1 MGCRKVEG
9 EILGLRAPLT
19 SLTITFPSIHTPFL
33 TFGALKLVYHPSL
46 PACTPHVRLAQSS
59 VPRATPTPSPWEPL
73 GTCLLIEQTMES
85 LPSDQGSVSSL
96 HTGTLRKLKRP
107 LRGQNLANSWPDA
120 FPLLLGPWVGDIC
133 LTSCPE
139 LLRASSE
146 PLGTKASE
154 AAKGGDGVC
163 EGGR

>member
-33 TFGALKLVYHPSL
+33 NFGALKLVYHPSL
-46 PACTPHVRLAQSS
+46 PACTPHVCLAQSS
-59 VPRATPTPSPWEPL
+59 VPRATPMPSPWEPL

-107 LRGQNLANSWPDA
+107 EGTESCQLLARCFSPTVRATGWGYLFNLMLRTLEGQ
-120 FPLLLGPWVGDIC
+120 
-133 LTSCPE
+133 
-139 LLRASSE
+139 LRA
-146 PLGTKASE
+146 PGH
-154 AAKGGDGVC
+154 KGFKGSQGW
-163 EGGR
+163 GWGM